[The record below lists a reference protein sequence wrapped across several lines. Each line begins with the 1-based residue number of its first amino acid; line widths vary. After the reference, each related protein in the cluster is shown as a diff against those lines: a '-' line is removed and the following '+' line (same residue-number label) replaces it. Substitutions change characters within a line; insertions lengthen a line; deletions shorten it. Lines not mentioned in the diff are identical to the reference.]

1 MLSIIVPVRN
11 ESDNLQSVF
20 DYFSNNLGDINYEV
34 LIIND
39 FSEDNTL
46 SESKQLI
53 KKYNQFKVFD
63 NVNKGLGGAINLGIK
78 KLWEKILLL

>member
-39 FSEDNTL
+39 LART
-46 SESKQLI
+46 
-53 KKYNQFKVFD
+53 
-63 NVNKGLGGAINLGIK
+63 
-78 KLWEKILLL
+78 IL